1 MLISSKGRYALR
13 IMLDLAQNGQQE
25 YLSLKEVSER
35 QDISLKYLE
44 NIVRMLHQSGLIQS
58 LRGKNGGYRLV
69 KAPQAYSI
77 GEILRATENGLKPV
91 SCISPDDECTC
102 DRAEACITLPLWQA
116 IDHQLNAYLDS
127 ISLEDVLEE
136 KL

>member
-13 IMLDLAQNGQQE
+13 IMLDLAQNGQHE

-69 KAPQAYSI
+69 KAPEAYSI
-77 GEILRATENGLKPV
+77 GEILRVTENGLKPV
-91 SCISPDDECTC
+91 SCISPNNRCTC
-102 DRAEACITLPLWQA
+102 DRAEKCITLPLWQA
-116 IDHQLNAYLDS
+116 IDHKLNTYLDN
-127 ISLEDVLEE
+127 ISLEDVLKEN
-136 KL
+136 L